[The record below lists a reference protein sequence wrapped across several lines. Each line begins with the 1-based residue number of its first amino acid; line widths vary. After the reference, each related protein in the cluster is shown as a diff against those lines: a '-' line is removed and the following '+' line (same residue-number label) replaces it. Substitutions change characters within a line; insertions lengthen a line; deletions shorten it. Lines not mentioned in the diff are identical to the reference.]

1 MDFGQKIFIIW
12 QKAEIIPNLLDVAP
26 LVGPPTMKIRVVMFC
41 TLPLVAPSQ
50 KSTCFDPSGHLKNG
64 KCIFCVKT
72 EKKTLFAKVVGNAK
86 MHISTK
92 NGTMVPQFA
101 VELAQTMVT
110 WQGRPRELLPGSTLC
125 ERVHL

>member
-1 MDFGQKIFIIW
+1 MDLGQKIFIIW

-26 LVGPPTMKIRVVMFC
+26 FVGPPPMKIRVAMFC

-50 KSTCFDPSGHLKNG
+50 KCTYFDPSGHLKKG
-64 KCIFCVKT
+64 KCIFYVET
-72 EKKTLFAKVVGNAK
+72 KKTLVAKVVGNSK

-92 NGTMVPQFA
+92 NRTMVPQFA

-110 WQGRPRELLPGSTLC
+110 WQGRPRELLPGSTSL
-125 ERVHL
+125 